1 MQIGV
6 GVAEGVLEEMG
17 DTLLLV
23 LGRAESE
30 LELDRMIL
38 VVSLAMEDDLD
49 GMLLVL
55 VSFAVL
61 LSLDPVVDVS
71 AKKADVVAL
80 SAELEEVVV
89 AKYELDELVISW
101 AVLEPVGDSS

>member
-6 GVAEGVLEEMG
+6 GVAEWVLEEVE

-23 LGRAESE
+23 LWRAALK
-30 LELDRMIL
+30 LELDRIIL
-38 VVSLAMEDDLD
+38 VVSLAMKDELE

-55 VSFAVL
+55 VIFTVL
-61 LSLDPVVDVS
+61 LALDPLVDVS
-71 AKKADVVAL
+71 TMKSEVVVF

-89 AKYELDELVISW
+89 AKFETDELVFS
-101 AVLEPVGDSS
+101 